1 MYLRVLRRLENQ
13 KASAHGHILTPVHA
27 SGPDTRGPIGSGRG
41 SRRRNSRCRLGVTAA
56 AALRRG
62 GRCRRSRSR
71 AAATAAL
78 HREETGEAG
87 DEVVDRTDG
96 HWSSEM
102 QIETRASATD
112 SSHVHC

>member
-1 MYLRVLRRLENQ
+1 MHTGTKISSICN
-13 KASAHGHILTPVHA
+13 
-27 SGPDTRGPIGSGRG
+27 
-41 SRRRNSRCRLGVTAA
+41 
-56 AALRRG
+56 LRRG

-96 HWSSEM
+96 HWSSEV
-102 QIETRASATD
+102 QIETRASAAD
-112 SSHVHC
+112 SSHVDC